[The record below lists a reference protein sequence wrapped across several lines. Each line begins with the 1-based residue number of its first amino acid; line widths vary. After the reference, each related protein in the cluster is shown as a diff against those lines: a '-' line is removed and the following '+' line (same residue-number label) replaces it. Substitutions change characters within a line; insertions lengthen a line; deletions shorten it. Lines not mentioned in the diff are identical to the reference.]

1 MNEKSGAIDAA
12 IVFEGVGVTLGNER
26 IYDSVDFAVETFGK
40 PTNVTID
47 PGGDVLR
54 YDDDMRVAVAIRRGE
69 QFVEISEFL
78 DAIKEYEKALAV
90 KRNSSLALY
99 RVGEVYFLQNNL
111 QEAANKFRE
120 AIAGDLQPMWVEV
133 WAHLYLG
140 KIFDITGSRDRGVN
154 EYRQAAR
161 TRDNTQGAL
170 EEAGKYLATP
180 YERERPRF

>member
-1 MNEKSGAIDAA
+1 MIHEVRPGSP
-12 IVFEGVGVTLGNER
+12 ERLRHVGQAT
-26 IYDSVDFAVETFGK
+26 
-40 PTNVTID
+40 
-47 PGGDVLR
+47 GGGLFLRVLES
-54 YDDDMRVAVAIRRGE
+54 RGE

-140 KIFDITGSRDRGVN
+140 KIFDITGSRDRAVN

-170 EEAGKYLATP
+170 EEAEKYLATP